1 MLISGGLSMTVWFVE
16 LLLFRFFVKSCWP
29 SFDAFDY
36 ILAFTVFIVFYCVQ
50 ANLEFE
56 CNIARTI

>member
-1 MLISGGLSMTVWFVE
+1 MTVWFVE